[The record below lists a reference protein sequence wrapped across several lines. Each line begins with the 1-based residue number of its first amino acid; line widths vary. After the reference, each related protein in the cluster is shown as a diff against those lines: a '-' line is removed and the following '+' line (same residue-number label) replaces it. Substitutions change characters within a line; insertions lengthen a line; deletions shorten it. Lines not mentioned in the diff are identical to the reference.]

1 MDKSYN
7 ARKLRDFMR
16 SRRIT
21 FETATR
27 AFDLS
32 AARGW
37 SLDLA
42 LGVAVKEE
50 RDRGGPVRT
59 APYLPGPGDFRA
71 RQRISDAQEREREQI
86 EREAEKTAGQ
96 TGKQTGK
103 GKARNPFSF
112 LASQAHKQNRAL
124 LNLTTR
130 KPSRLTAAKTP
141 TEPKSKS
148 IQAGKYVI
156 AGSIVEHLEGRCGR

>member
-1 MDKSYN
+1 MDRRYN
-7 ARKLRDFMR
+7 AKQLHSLMR
-16 SRRIT
+16 SRGVS
-21 FETATR
+21 FELATR

-71 RQRISDAQEREREQI
+71 RQRISDAREAERQQI

-96 TGKQTGK
+96 TVKHAGK
-103 GKARNPFSF
+103 GKDRNPFSF
-112 LASQAHKQNRAL
+112 LASQAHRQQRAL